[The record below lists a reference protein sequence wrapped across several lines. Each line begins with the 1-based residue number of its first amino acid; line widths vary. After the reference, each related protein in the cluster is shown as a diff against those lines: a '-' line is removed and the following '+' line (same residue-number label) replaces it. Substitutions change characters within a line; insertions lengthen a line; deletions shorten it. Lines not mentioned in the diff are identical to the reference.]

1 MKHIGI
7 SDAERLE
14 ELKLNADTAGDDYER
29 LLEQSQELTLRISR
43 VRIDYLRKVRAYNEL
58 RDALAGMAKQ
68 A

>member
-1 MKHIGI
+1 MTHIGI

-29 LLEQSQELTLRISR
+29 LLEQSQELTLKISQ
-43 VRIDYLRKVRAYNEL
+43 VRIDYLRKVRAYKEL